1 MNKNIYNFLSV
12 FSHIDLC
19 GISCDKFCNKRNTYV
34 SFLFHLFL
42 FFILEISFGRVMI
55 DNRSLQIIILI

>member
-12 FSHIDLC
+12 FSHIDLY
-19 GISCDKFCNKRNTYV
+19 GISCGKFYNKRNTYV

-42 FFILEISFGRVMI
+42 FFILEISFGRVMN